1 MKQLL
6 RYSLGLVLM
15 CWCLTS
21 VLYAQTSVSG
31 KVVDKANGTALTGVS
46 VVVKGTARGALTDND
61 GNFKI
66 NASAEDVLLFSYY
79 GFTDFEVE
87 VGSQTVINVSL
98 SEDVASLSEVVI
110 VGYGTQQRRTIT
122 GAISSIDAKA
132 VGSIP
137 TGSSLQAMQGQV
149 AGVDVTSQGG
159 RPGQGSSIQIRGRR
173 SITASNDPLYVI
185 DGIPMT
191 STSGGTNST
200 GTMFDINPQDIES
213 IEVLKDASATAIYGS
228 RGANGVVLI
237 TTKRG
242 ASGKTVFSYDTYYG
256 TTNPLH
262 KVDMMNG
269 EEFAAMKR
277 ESRRRDPVT
286 NQVSWN
292 GVIPTDDKIF
302 TDPVEQAS
310 LAATPIRSTDYQDL
324 ILGSGYQTN
333 HQLGLRGG
341 TQKTLFNVSVGVFD
355 EQGIIVNQDFKRL
368 TGRVNLDHIINDR
381 FKVGTSTMVS
391 YSIQNWGSNAT
402 LGEALPNN
410 PLGVPYN
417 DAGGLIFL
425 PTNDGIR
432 TNPLNEVAPNAYID
446 ERRFARLF
454 PSLYAEAKIFDGLT
468 FRSNLGADFRYRRNG
483 IFTGSL
489 TNTNR
494 GGPAKASV
502 EHNTDLGYTWEN
514 VLTYQKKIGSIHDLK
529 ITALQSIQQNTYEQ
543 GRVDVANLPYESA
556 LFYNLGVAEVRQA
569 VASRLEQWSLSSFM
583 GRVNYDIAG
592 KYLLQLTLRADGS
605 SRLAEGNKWHYFPGV
620 SLGWRIVDEGFM
632 KNVKWVDE
640 LKLRGSYGSV
650 GNTSVSPYQTL
661 GGLRRTVY
669 SWDEVPAFGFGLN
682 QIPNPELGWEVSSTT
697 DIGLDFGFFQGRISG
712 SFDWFLTNTTDIILQ
727 RSLPPTS
734 GYSSVLQNIGATR
747 TSGQELTLNA
757 NAIYNPDGLRWDI
770 TLNLSRYDEEIV
782 ELALRDENGNPIDDI
797 GNRWFIGEP
806 IRVFYDY
813 EKIGI
818 WQKDEVDMAKAM
830 ENKVPGE
837 IKLKDQDGDGLIT
850 PADRIILG
858 SDVPDF
864 YGGLTNRFEFKGID
878 FSFFVYFKYGQMIRS
893 RFHDDN
899 NSLFARYNNL
909 DVDYWTIDN
918 PSNENPRPNENQE
931 FPRDGS
937 TRSYFDGSFLKLRN
951 VSLGY
956 TFPNAVAEKLKM
968 SRLRVYASAQN
979 VYFFSKYES
988 YDPENN
994 DDINTGDVP
1003 TSRLVLL
1010 GINLQF

>member
-1 MKQLL
+1 M
-6 RYSLGLVLM
+6 GDALVLFIIAL
-15 CWCLTS
+15 CSDFRLR
-21 VLYAQTSVSG
+21 
-31 KVVDKANGTALTGVS
+31 KVVDKANGSALTGVS
-46 VVVKGTARGALTDND
+46 VVVKGTARGALTDSD
-61 GNFKI
+61 GNFKV
-66 NASAEDVLLFSYY
+66 NASPEDVLLFSYY
-79 GFTDFEVE
+79 GFSDVEVE
-87 VGSQTVINVSL
+87 VGNQTSIEVSM
-98 SEDVASLSEVVI
+98 SEDVGSLSEVVI
-110 VGYGTQQRRTIT
+110 VGYGTQQRRNIT
-122 GAISSIDAKA
+122 GSIASIDAKEI
-132 VGSIP
+132 SRIP

-159 RPGQGSSIQIRGRR
+159 RPGQGNSIQIRGRR

-191 STSGGTNST
+191 STSGASSST

-213 IEVLKDASATAIYGS
+213 IEVLKDAAATAIYGS

-242 ASGKTVFSYDTYYG
+242 STGKTVFSYDTYYG
-256 TTNPLH
+256 TTNPLNQ
-262 KVDMMNG
+262 VDMMNA

-277 ESRRRDPVT
+277 ESRRRDA
-286 NQVSWN
+286 SGKAAWN
-292 GVIPTDDKIF
+292 GEIPSDAIVF
-302 TDPVEQAS
+302 TDPVEQTS
-310 LAATPIRSTDYQDL
+310 LSQTPIRGTDYQDL

-341 TQKTLFNVSVGVFD
+341 TQKTLFNISVGVFD

-368 TGRVNLDHIINDR
+368 TGRINLDHILNDR

-391 YSIQNWGSNAT
+391 YSVQNWGSDAT
-402 LGEALPNN
+402 LGEALSNN
-410 PLGVPYN
+410 PLGVPYD
-417 DAGGLIFL
+417 DAGNLIFL

-446 ERRFARLF
+446 ERRFARIF
-454 PSLYAEAKIFDGLT
+454 PSVYAEAKIADGLT
-468 FRSNLGADFRYRRNG
+468 FRTNLGADFRYNRRG

-494 GGPAKASV
+494 GGPAKAALES
-502 EHNTDLGYTWEN
+502 NTDLGYTWEN
-514 VLTYQKKIGSIHDLK
+514 VLTYQKKIGAIHDLK
-529 ITALQSIQQNTYEQ
+529 FTALQSIQQNTYEY

-569 VASRLEQWSLSSFM
+569 VASRLEQWALASFM

-592 KYLLQLTLRADGS
+592 KYLIQLTMRADGS
-605 SRLAEGNKWHYFPGV
+605 SRLAEGNKWSYFPGV
-620 SLGWRIVDEGFM
+620 SLGWRIVDEEFM
-632 KNVKWVDE
+632 KNVNWLDE
-640 LKLRGSYGSV
+640 LKLRGSYGEV
-650 GNTSVSPYQTL
+650 GNTSVDPYQTL

-682 QIPNPELGWEVSSTT
+682 QIPNPDLGWEVSSTT
-697 DIGLDFGFFQGRISG
+697 DIGLDFGFLDGRISG
-712 SFDWFLTNTTDIILQ
+712 SFDWFLTNTTDIILN

-734 GYSSVLQNIGATR
+734 GYNSILQNIGSTR
-747 TSGQELTLNA
+747 TQGQELNLNI
-757 NAIYNPDGLRWDI
+757 NAIYKPEGLRWDI
-770 TLNLSRYDEEIV
+770 NFNISRYKEEIV
-782 ELALRDENGNPIDDI
+782 ELALRDADGNPIDDI
-797 GNRWFIGEP
+797 GNRWFIGQP

-818 WQKDEVDMAKAM
+818 WQADEVDLAKSM

-850 PADRIILG
+850 PDDRIILG
-858 SDVPDF
+858 SDVPSF
-864 YGGLTNRFEFKGID
+864 YGGITNRFDFKGID
-878 FSFFVYFKYGQMIRS
+878 FSFFFYYKVGQMIRS

-951 VSLGY
+951 VTLGY
-956 TFPNAVAEKLKM
+956 SFPSSVAEKLKM
-968 SRLRVYASAQN
+968 SNLRLYASAQN
-979 VYFFSKYES
+979 VLFFSKYES

-994 DDINTGDVP
+994 NDINAADVP
-1003 TSRLVLL
+1003 TTRLILL
-1010 GINLQF
+1010 GLNLQF

>member
-1 MKQLL
+1 MI
-6 RYSLGLVLM
+6 
-15 CWCLTS
+15 WCLTS

-31 KVVDKANGTALTGVS
+31 KVIDQANGSPLTGVS
-46 VVVKGTARGALTDND
+46 VVVKGTARGALSDND
-61 GNFKI
+61 GNFKV
-66 NASAEDVLLFSYY
+66 NASPTDVLLFSYY
-79 GFTDFEVE
+79 GFTTVEIE
-87 VGSQTVINVSL
+87 VGEQTSFSVSM
-98 SEDVASLSEVVI
+98 SEDVASLSEIVI
-110 VGYGTQQRRTIT
+110 VGYGTQQRRNIT
-122 GAISSIDAKA
+122 GSISSIDAKA

-137 TGSSLQAMQGQV
+137 TSSSLQAMQGQV
-149 AGVDVTSQGG
+149 AGVDVVSQGG

-191 STSGGTNST
+191 STGGESSSTN
-200 GTMFDINPQDIES
+200 TMADINPQDIES

-242 ASGKTVFSYDTYYG
+242 STGKTVVSYDAFYG
-256 TTNPLH
+256 VTNPLNQ
-262 KVDMMNG
+262 VDMMDA
-269 EEFAAMKR
+269 EQFAAMKR

-286 NQVSWN
+286 GQVAWN
-292 GVIPTDDKIF
+292 GAIPDESFIF
-302 TDPVEQAS
+302 TDPVEQTS
-310 LAATPIRSTDYQDL
+310 LSQNPVRGTDYQDL

-333 HQLGLRGG
+333 HQFGLRGG
-341 TQKTLFNVSVGVFD
+341 TQKTLFNISVGVFD

-368 TGRVNLDHIINDR
+368 SGRINLDHTLNDR
-381 FKVGTSTMVS
+381 IRVGTSTLVS
-391 YSIQNWGSNAT
+391 YSVQNWGSDAT
-402 LGEALPNN
+402 LGEALSNN
-410 PLGVPYN
+410 PLGVPYD
-417 DAGGLIFL
+417 DAGNLIFL

-446 ERRFARLF
+446 ERTFARIF
-454 PSLYAEAKIFDGLT
+454 PSIYVDAKLTEGLT
-468 FRSNLGADFRYRRNG
+468 FRSNVGADFRTGRRG
-483 IFTGSL
+483 IFSGSL

-494 GGPAKASV
+494 GGPAKAGL
-502 EHNTDLGYTWEN
+502 EENTDLGYTWEN
-514 VLTYQKKIGSIHDLK
+514 VLTYDKKIGAIHELK
-529 ITALQSIQQNTYEQ
+529 ITALQSIQQNTYNYS
-543 GRVDVANLPYESA
+543 RIDVANLPYESA

-569 VASRLEQWSLSSFM
+569 VASRLEQWSLASFM
-583 GRVNYDIAG
+583 GRVNYNVAG

-605 SRLAEGNKWHYFPGV
+605 SRLAEGNKWAYFPGV
-620 SLGWRIVDEGFM
+620 SLGWRIVDEEFM
-632 KNVKWVDE
+632 KNVSWVDE
-640 LKLRGSYGSV
+640 LKLRGSYGAV
-650 GNTSVSPYQTL
+650 GNTSVDPYQTL

-682 QIPNPELGWEVSSTT
+682 QIPNPDLGWEVSSTT
-697 DIGLDFGFFQGRISG
+697 DIGLDFGFFDGRISG
-712 SFDWFLTNTTDIILQ
+712 SFDWFLTNTTDIILN

-734 GYSSVLQNIGATR
+734 GYNSVLQNIGATR
-747 TSGQELTLNA
+747 TQGQELTLNA
-757 NAIYNPDGLRWDI
+757 NALYNPDGLRWDI
-770 TLNLSRYDEEIV
+770 TFNISRYQEEIV
-782 ELALRDENGNPIDDI
+782 SLALTDEEGNPIDDI
-797 GNRWFIGEP
+797 GNRWFIGQP

-818 WQKDEVDMAKAM
+818 WQKDEVDLAKAM

-850 PADRIILG
+850 PDDRVILG
-858 SDVPDF
+858 TDVPSF
-864 YGGLTNRFEFKGID
+864 YGGITNRFEFKGVD
-878 FSFFVYFKYGQMIRS
+878 FSFFFYYKVGQMIRS

-937 TRSYFDGSFLKLRN
+937 TRSYFDGSYLKLRN

-968 SRLRVYASAQN
+968 SRLRLYASAQN
-979 VYFFSKYES
+979 VLFFSKYES

-994 DDINTGDVP
+994 NDINTGDVP
-1003 TSRLVLL
+1003 TSRLMLL
-1010 GINLQF
+1010 GLNLQF